1 MQCRHV
7 FVTMKSCATFLRL
20 SILAFC
26 DKLHSFIHSFL
37 DTHKKQQKHILL
49 SQVYAG
55 DRSLNK
61 RSLSFTQQTHHVQRF

>member
-20 SILAFC
+20 SILAFY

-37 DTHKKQQKHILL
+37 DTHKEQQKHILF
-49 SQVYAG
+49 SQVY
-55 DRSLNK
+55 DR
-61 RSLSFTQQTHHVQRF
+61 